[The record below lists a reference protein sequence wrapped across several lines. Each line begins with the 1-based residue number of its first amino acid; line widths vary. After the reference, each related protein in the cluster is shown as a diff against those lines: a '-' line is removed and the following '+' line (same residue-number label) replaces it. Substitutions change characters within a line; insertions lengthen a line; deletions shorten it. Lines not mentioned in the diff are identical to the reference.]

1 MYYACLDALTPPVCV
16 AVFMAPAWPNQTGL
30 KPGVFLLVRSP
41 DLCHPLHLLLQS
53 GPVAGGERQSNHHR
67 RHHGALGVVF
77 IDICTVGYLRDKV
90 NMAARLML
98 LGGGI
103 LLLLPQYLPSLIGF
117 VVGSLAVFFALKKR
131 RPTVNQ

>member
-1 MYYACLDALTPPVCV
+1 MVALPIFVIPFTFCYN
-16 AVFMAPAWPNQTGL
+16 PA
-30 KPGVFLLVRSP
+30 
-41 DLCHPLHLLLQS
+41 LLLEGSASQIIIA
-53 GPVAGGERQSNHHR
+53 VITA
-67 RHHGALGVVF
+67 ALGVVF